1 MDDEQG
7 VPSLFSCNRMKG
19 EMFMAKDYEELSIT
33 DDFMFGKVMEDK
45 ELCREM
51 LECLLDQPVGKLEEI
66 QTERELQYT
75 ADGKPIRMDVYSRDS
90 ENVYDAEMQNLN
102 HRRLEELEL
111 PKRSRFYQAMMDA
124 DLLRKGNTYRKLP
137 ESRVLFLC
145 TFDPFGEGMAKY
157 TFKNQCEENANLR
170 LKDGTEKIFFNCTC
184 RLENIPENLKALYD
198 YIVTG
203 KTESKLTEKLEEA
216 VERARRNQ
224 KWRSEYMK
232 ELLHEEDIKEEALAQ
247 GREEKSRFTAI
258 NLYKMAMPTTQIAQA
273 VGESLETVERWIE
286 ESAETTSK

>member
-7 VPSLFSCNRMKG
+7 VPSFFSCNRMKG
-19 EMFMAKDYEELSIT
+19 EMLMAKDYEELSIT

-51 LECLLDQPVGKLEEI
+51 LECLLEQPVGKLEEV

-75 ADGKPIRMDVYSRDS
+75 ADGKPIRMDVYSRDN
-90 ENVYDAEMQNLN
+90 EKVYDAEMQNLN

-111 PKRSRFYQAMMDA
+111 SKRSRFYQAMMDA

-145 TFDPFGEGMAKY
+145 TFDPFGEGLAKY
-157 TFKNQCEENANLR
+157 TFKNRCEENANLQ

-184 RLENIPENLKALYD
+184 RLEDIPEKLKALYD
-198 YIVTG
+198 YIATG
-203 KTESKLTEKLEEA
+203 KAESKLTEKLEEA

-286 ESAETTSK
+286 ETRK